1 MEKKSFNYKE
11 LKLLKEYFTL
21 KENYNKQM
29 MNESEIIFYDVIWEM
44 LQEVLRKNDYRLIST
59 LR

>member
-21 KENYNKQM
+21 KENYNKQV